1 MSQSRSC
8 RGTDAS
14 KRSIFTRENAASA
27 VALGLSVWLFYILAI
42 GGGDPWLMRNVVL
55 TAGALL
61 VLLLKPVSKS
71 ATRSAV
77 LDSVFILAT
86 IATGVYIWV
95 NFSELVFRMRV
106 SPTPLDVAFAICAT
120 VIVLEVTRRAEGMP
134 LAVLAIIAIVYAR
147 YGNYFPG
154 MFRTRGYSVRRIMGM
169 VFGTDGIYGTALG
182 AASTYALLFIIFGS
196 FLQASKAGDFFINL
210 ANAIAGRAR
219 GGPAKIAIVASSLF
233 GTISG
238 SSVANVVTTGTLTIP
253 AMKKTGYK
261 ASFAAAVEAV
271 ASTGGQL
278 VPPVMGAAAFIMAE
292 YLGIPYLQIVTA
304 AIVPAVFYY
313 AALYWMVHLRATR
326 RDLRGMSRDELPS
339 LVTVMRDGWHLLIP
353 VAVLLYV
360 LIGMKASA
368 IRAGL
373 AGIITCVVASWF
385 KSSTRMNVKDIL
397 RALEQGARSSTSVIV
412 TCATSGIIVAVF
424 SLTGLGLKLASAI
437 LAYSHGSLAIALVL
451 SMLIAIILGMGVPSV
466 PAYAICAS
474 VVAPA
479 LVQMGVEPLAA
490 HMFVFYFSAL
500 SAVTPPVAL
509 AAYAAAGIADANP
522 MQAGWDAFSLA
533 LGGFLVPYLF
543 VYEPSVILFN
553 APAWTIASVIISG
566 LVGIVALGMAIEGW
580 IFKKATWME
589 RALLALAAVLLIKPG
604 TVTDIVGVVLIVVAA
619 YGNKRR
625 A

>member
-1 MSQSRSC
+1 
-8 RGTDAS
+8 
-14 KRSIFTRENAASA
+14 
-27 VALGLSVWLFYILAI
+27 
-42 GGGDPWLMRNVVL
+42 
-55 TAGALL
+55 
-61 VLLLKPVSKS
+61 
-71 ATRSAV
+71 
-77 LDSVFILAT
+77 
-86 IATGVYIWV
+86 
-95 NFSELVFRMRV
+95 
-106 SPTPLDVAFAICAT
+106 
-120 VIVLEVTRRAEGMP
+120 
-134 LAVLAIIAIVYAR
+134 
-147 YGNYFPG
+147 
-154 MFRTRGYSVRRIMGM
+154 
-169 VFGTDGIYGTALG
+169 
-182 AASTYALLFIIFGS
+182 
-196 FLQASKAGDFFINL
+196 
-210 ANAIAGRAR
+210 
-219 GGPAKIAIVASSLF
+219 
-233 GTISG
+233 
-238 SSVANVVTTGTLTIP
+238 
-253 AMKKTGYK
+253 
-261 ASFAAAVEAV
+261 
-271 ASTGGQL
+271 
-278 VPPVMGAAAFIMAE
+278 
-292 YLGIPYLQIVTA
+292 
-304 AIVPAVFYY
+304 
-313 AALYWMVHLRATR
+313 
-326 RDLRGMSRDELPS
+326 
-339 LVTVMRDGWHLLIP
+339 
-353 VAVLLYV
+353 
-360 LIGMKASA
+360 MKASA

-580 IFKKATWME
+580 ME